1 MKYSVL
7 LPTREGGQYL
17 ANAVRSILSD
27 PYEDMELV
35 VSDNANT
42 DDTPRI
48 LASFAGDSRLKVVRT
63 DEPIPVHDNWNLTVK
78 ESTGDYI
85 LMLGDDDY
93 ILSGYFDKMD
103 QLLEQY
109 DYPDCITY
117 NYCVYVFPNA
127 IGNKVSYYSLD
138 AFKFGYGR

>member
-7 LPTREGGQYL
+7 LPTREGGRYL

-42 DDTPRI
+42 DETSEI
-48 LASFAGDSRLKVVRT
+48 LASFAGDPRLKVVRT
-63 DEPIPVHDNWNLTVK
+63 KELIPVHDNWNLTVK
-78 ESTGDYI
+78 ESSGDYI

-93 ILSGYFDKMD
+93 LQPCYFTKMVK
-103 QLLEQY
+103 LLEQY
-109 DYPDCITY
+109 DYPYCITY
-117 NYCVYVFPNA
+117 NYLMRLVVKNCC
-127 IGNKVSYYSLD
+127 
-138 AFKFGYGR
+138 